1 MFPSHTKR
9 RKFWNSSRVGDL
21 EEDDFST
28 PKRRKQ
34 NFMMI
39 QRTVSNLRYK
49 NKLLHQKNRRLQKKV
64 ESLNEIISVLKTKS
78 MISDNA
84 AINLKVFLHIV
95 TQVVNNI
102 LCCYLLVIII
112 HYK

>member
-1 MFPSHTKR
+1 MFLSHKKR

-34 NFMMI
+34 NFMMV

-49 NKLLHQKNRRLQKKV
+49 NKLLHQKNCRLQKKV

-84 AINLKVFLHIV
+84 ALNLKVFLHFVVQTIP
-95 TQVVNNI
+95 TTVNNI
-102 LCCYLLVIII
+102 LCC
-112 HYK
+112 